1 MRAETSAEGN
11 YSGVSL
17 GIMINWDPTCDRKR
31 TVIDGKH
38 SSRDTNRVAVTVKK
52 ASVTVSIASL
62 LSPTAPNLKI
72 SPNLCFKNRDT
83 FSSHEHIII
92 MSEEAAHP
100 THPDEILDKHPSA
113 PYPDI

>member
-1 MRAETSAEGN
+1 M
-11 YSGVSL
+11 
-17 GIMINWDPTCDRKR
+17 CDKKR

-38 SSRDTNRVAVTVKK
+38 NWRDTNRVAVTVKK
-52 ASVTVSIASL
+52 TSVTVSTASL

-72 SPNLCFKNRDT
+72 SQSLCSKNRDT
-83 FSSHEHIII
+83 FSSHEQHIII